1 MGFSEQLVLFLK
13 SGRLATG
20 GSNTTL
26 DDALVDWPVNIWAG
40 VPVKILKAGVEYTR
54 TVTSNTATQLTFP
67 ALPVGILV
75 TAGDA
80 YFFPLTVATF
90 LSLLNNIFN
99 MVNALLVT
107 TETGGAIVTD
117 GLVQNVYVNNA
128 PAGVFEPLCVKLDL
142 TTLAALESVTV
153 RTYYRIAP
161 LGGLILQDEVVFA
174 GVQAIPLKSI
184 DLEPNRY
191 GIQVTL
197 ERTAGVARTH
207 NWEVVHRS

>member
-1 MGFSEQLVLFLK
+1 M
-13 SGRLATG
+13 
-20 GSNTTL
+20 
-26 DDALVDWPVNIWAG
+26 
-40 VPVKILKAGVEYTR
+40 EYTR
-54 TVTSNTATQLTFP
+54 VVTSNTATQLTFP
-67 ALPVGILV
+67 ALPVGVLV
-75 TAGDA
+75 AAGDA

-99 MVNALLVT
+99 IVNAILVT
-107 TETGGAIVTD
+107 TETGGTLVTD

-142 TTLAALESVTV
+142 TTLAALESVTI
-153 RTYYRIAP
+153 RTHYRIAP
-161 LGGLILQDEVVFA
+161 LPAGLILFDEVVFA
-174 GVQAIPLKSI
+174 GVQAIPGKNI

-197 ERTAGVARTH
+197 ERTAGVARNH